1 MILVD
6 TSVWI
11 DHLRHPE
18 QALLKQLEAHNVLTH
33 PTVIGELACGNLPD
47 RATFLRDMDTMPA
60 IREGT
65 HQEVRDLIE
74 SKRLMGRGIS
84 LLDAHLLYSVLH
96 QKNALLWTSD
106 RKLKQIAQELSVAYN
121 KSIT

>member
-11 DHLRHPE
+11 DHLRRPE
-18 QALLKQLEAHNVLTH
+18 PVLLKQLNDNNVLTH
-33 PTVIGELACGNLPD
+33 PIVVGELACGNLPD
-47 RATFLRDMDTMPA
+47 RTTFLRSMDSMPE

-74 SKRLMGRGIS
+74 SAKLMGRGVG
-84 LLDAHLLYSVLH
+84 LMDAHLLYSVLN
-96 QKNALLWTSD
+96 QDGALLWTRD
-106 RKLKQIAQELSVAYN
+106 ERLNRIAEELSVSY
-121 KSIT
+121 SETP

>member
-11 DHLRHPE
+11 DHLRRPE
-18 QALLKQLEAHNVLTH
+18 RALLEQLRANNVLTH
-33 PTVIGELACGNLPD
+33 PVVVGELACSNLPD
-47 RATFLRDMDTMPA
+47 RTMFLRNMDAMPE

-74 SKRLMGRGIS
+74 SARLMGRGIG
-84 LLDAHLLYSVLH
+84 LLEKFKCL
-96 QKNALLWTSD
+96 
-106 RKLKQIAQELSVAYN
+106 
-121 KSIT
+121 

>member
-11 DHLRHPE
+11 DHLRCPERALPE
-18 QALLKQLEAHNVLTH
+18 QLKANNVLTH
-33 PTVIGELACGNLPD
+33 PIVVGELACGNLPD
-47 RATFLRDMDTMPA
+47 RATFLRHMDAIPE

-74 SKRLMGRGIS
+74 SARLMGRGIG
-84 LLDAHLLYSVLH
+84 LMDAHMLYSVL
-96 QKNALLWTSD
+96 
-106 RKLKQIAQELSVAYN
+106 R
-121 KSIT
+121 

>member
-11 DHLRHPE
+11 DHLRRPE
-18 QALLKQLEAHNVLTH
+18 QALLEQLRANNVLTH
-33 PTVIGELACGNLPD
+33 PVVVGELACGNLPD
-47 RATFLRDMDTMPA
+47 RATFLRNMDAMPE

-74 SKRLMGRGIS
+74 SARLMGRGIG
-84 LLDAHLLYSVLH
+84 LMDAHLLYSVLH
-96 QKNALLWTSD
+96 QEGALLWTRD
-106 RKLKQIAQELSVAYN
+106 ERLNRIAQELSVAYAE
-121 KSIT
+121 TP

>member
-11 DHLRHPE
+11 DHLRRPE
-18 QALLKQLEAHNVLTH
+18 QALLEQLRANNVLTH
-33 PTVIGELACGNLPD
+33 PVVVGELACGNLPD
-47 RATFLRDMDTMPA
+47 RTAFLRNMDAMPE

-74 SKRLMGRGIS
+74 SARLMGRGIG
-84 LLDAHLLYSVLH
+84 LMDAHLLYSVLH
-96 QKNALLWTSD
+96 QEDTLLWTRD
-106 RKLKQIAQELSVAYN
+106 ERLNRIAQELFVAYAE
-121 KSIT
+121 TP

>member
-18 QALLKQLEAHNVLTH
+18 STLLEQLRANNVLTH
-33 PTVIGELACGNLPD
+33 PLVVGELACGNLPD
-47 RATFLRDMDTMPA
+47 RTTLLQNMDAMPE

-74 SKRLMGRGIS
+74 SARLMGRGIG
-84 LLDAHLLYSVLH
+84 LMDAHLLYSVLH
-96 QKNALLWTSD
+96 QEGALLWTRD
-106 RKLKQIAQELSVAYN
+106 QRLNRIAQELSVAYAE
-121 KSIT
+121 TP

>member
-11 DHLRHPE
+11 DHLRRPE
-18 QALLKQLEAHNVLTH
+18 QALLAQLEANNVLTH
-33 PTVIGELACGNLPD
+33 PVVIGELACGNLPD
-47 RATFLRDMDTMPA
+47 RTTFLRNMDAMPV

-74 SKRLMGRGIS
+74 SARLMGRGIG
-84 LLDAHLLYSVLH
+84 LMDAHMLYSVLH
-96 QKNALLWTSD
+96 QEGALLWTRD
-106 RKLKQIAQELSVAYN
+106 ERLNRIAQELSVPYAE
-121 KSIT
+121 TP

>member
-11 DHLRHPE
+11 DHLRRPE
-18 QALLKQLEAHNVLTH
+18 RELLEQLRANTVLTH
-33 PTVIGELACGNLPD
+33 PVVVGELACGNLPD
-47 RATFLRDMDTMPA
+47 RTTFLRNMDAMPE

-74 SKRLMGRGIS
+74 SARLMGRGIG
-84 LLDAHLLYSVLH
+84 LMDAHLLYSVLH
-96 QKNALLWTSD
+96 QEGALLWTRD
-106 RKLKQIAQELSVAYN
+106 ERLNRIAQELSVAY
-121 KSIT
+121 SETP